1 MDDKASFDLVR
12 ASVNVVLSGLLIAL
26 GTSLEIAFIYDV
38 CGFHG
43 RYGYFV
49 GRPCLGA

>member
-1 MDDKASFDLVR
+1 MTRLASTWYVLGERGFVR
-12 ASVNVVLSGLLIAL
+12 IADRFGNL
-26 GTSLEIAFIYDV
+26 LEIAFIYDV